1 VLALN
6 KALYGL
12 RRALR
17 VWYAKL
23 HTSLS
28 SLGFMRSDHKHA
40 VYTGR
45 VVSRLLVV
53 GVYVDDLLIV
63 GPVDDDINKFK
74 TKMQER
80 FCMSEGAAHILSR
93 DQGTPKQFW
102 YFALL
107 EFLC

>member
-28 SLGFMRSDHKHA
+28 SLGFMHSDHKHA

-63 GPVDDDINKFK
+63 GLVDDDINKFK

-80 FCMSEGAAHILSR
+80 F
-93 DQGTPKQFW
+93 
-102 YFALL
+102 
-107 EFLC
+107 